1 MKPLTKC
8 VCFYFRHPVKQDSVE
23 FQLKRMDAT
32 RVDADDI
39 IETILQGQDFS
50 RSILDSSNEGTIRTT
65 LIK

>member
-1 MKPLTKC
+1 
-8 VCFYFRHPVKQDSVE
+8 
-23 FQLKRMDAT
+23 MDAT

-65 LIK
+65 LIKGLVYFQKNISW